1 MGSGGLAD
9 KSAECFGK
17 CISASDGR
25 PSLKRDTSRQSG
37 LWGVGGRGVS
47 FGVLEGFNLLGMC
60 KFDFGYKFE
69 IVQKVLKL
77 KN

>member
-1 MGSGGLAD
+1 MSGEG
-9 KSAECFGK
+9 
-17 CISASDGR
+17 
-25 PSLKRDTSRQSG
+25 
-37 LWGVGGRGVS
+37 GVS
-47 FGVLEGFNLLGMC
+47 FGVLEGFNLLAMC